1 MGTTPA
7 STSATPIVNDAAA
20 AMARTDDSNV
30 ELRSGVRKEDEESV
44 RRFLELL
51 DTEQPT
57 RETIHELFYSFQ
69 RISPGWTFYERV
81 KTALVLIFLVPFRLI
96 FLLLAGSILLLI
108 GKLALISSSSPTK
121 QRNNDAVNG
130 NDESESDDELLYQPL
145 SKWRRLLLSLS
156 SPLIRSILFVTFG
169 IYHIRHKEQTEFSSE
184 YYNAERDKTVK
195 RAYVIVANH
204 LGYIDILVL
213 MYSFRGSFVAKGECE
228 RTPVV
233 GILARALQC
242 MFVHEGQSLTN
253 QLVRRVKT
261 TWDCHQIREQQ
272 KRCGDA
278 GCMTCMTS
286 LVIFPEGTTT
296 NGFSMIPFR
305 TGVFNA
311 GVALKPI
318 CIQFPH
324 KHFNL
329 SWETIRFRDHV
340 FRTLTQVV
348 NNVEFTE
355 LPVYVPSAQ
364 EVENT
369 KLFSRNVQFEMGL
382 ALNQRVVPLNRKM
395 KFLYH
400 SYLLGKVENETEVLK
415 KAKELLEQDE
425 LLMDYI
431 CFILPDYKL

>member
-7 STSATPIVNDAAA
+7 STSATLAVKDAAETA
-20 AMARTDDSNV
+20 ATDDSNV
-30 ELRSGVRKEDEESV
+30 ELRNGVRKEDKESV
-44 RRFLELL
+44 RQFLELL

-57 RETIHELFYSFQ
+57 RETIHQLFYSFQ
-69 RISPGWTFYERV
+69 RISPEWTIYEVV
-81 KTALVLIFLVPFRLI
+81 KTTLVLIFLVPFRLI
-96 FLLLAGSILLLI
+96 FLLLAGSILLLV
-108 GKLALISSSSPTK
+108 GRLALISSSSQTK
-121 QRNNDAVNG
+121 KSSNDDG
-130 NDESESDDELLYQPL
+130 NDDDEHGGDDDRLYQPL
-145 SKWRRLLLSLS
+145 SKWRRMLLSVA

-169 IYHIRHKEQTEFSSE
+169 IYHIRHKERTEFSSK
-184 YYNAERDKTVK
+184 YSNVERDKSVK

-242 MFVHEGQSLTN
+242 MFVRKGQSLTN
-253 QLVRRVKT
+253 QLVRRVQT
-261 TWDCHQIREQQ
+261 TWDCHQIRNQQ
-272 KRCGDA
+272 KGCGDA

-311 GVALKPI
+311 GVALKPV

-324 KHFNL
+324 KHFNM

-348 NNVEFTE
+348 NNVEFIE

-364 EVENT
+364 EVENV
-369 KLFSRNVQFEMGL
+369 KIFSRNVQFEMGL

-400 SYLLGKVENETEVLK
+400 SYLLGKIESETEVLQ

-425 LLMDYI
+425 LLIDYI
-431 CFILPDYKL
+431 RFILPDYQV

>member
-7 STSATPIVNDAAA
+7 STSATPTADDAAA
-20 AMARTDDSNV
+20 TPATDDSNV
-30 ELRSGVRKEDEESV
+30 ELRSGVRKEDGESV

-57 RETIHELFYSFQ
+57 RDTIQELFCSFQ

-81 KTALVLIFLVPFRLI
+81 KTALVFIFLVPFRLI
-96 FLLLAGSILLLI
+96 FLLLVGSILLLV
-108 GKLALISSSSPTK
+108 GKLALISTSGSTK
-121 QRNNDAVNG
+121 QRSNDGDNG
-130 NDESESDDELLYQPL
+130 DDKSESDDGLLYKPL
-145 SKWRRLLLSLS
+145 SRWRRMLLSVS
-156 SPLIRSILFVTFG
+156 SPLVRSILFVTFG
-169 IYHIRHKEQTEFSSE
+169 IYHIRHQEQTEFSSQ
-184 YYNAERDKTVK
+184 YYNAERDKSVK
-195 RAYVIVANH
+195 RAYVIIANH

-213 MYSFRGSFVAKGECE
+213 MYSFRGSFVAKGDCE

-242 MFVHEGQSLTN
+242 MFVRKGQSLTN

-272 KRCGDA
+272 KHCGDV

-311 GVALKPI
+311 GVAVKPI

-364 EVENT
+364 EVENA

-400 SYLLGKVENETEVLK
+400 SYLLGKVESETEVLK

-431 CFILPDYKL
+431 RFILPDYQL